1 MSSIKGRSS
10 RLARCKDQVFY
21 LSPTTD
27 RRVTG
32 GYDIRAERGNAPV
45 ARAFTLEHARRVIRN
60 HLKAPN
66 AAVKFEVT

>member
-1 MSSIKGRSS
+1 MNKGRTS

-32 GYDIRAERGNAPV
+32 GYDIRAERGNAVV
-45 ARAFTLEHARRVIRN
+45 ARAFTLPHARMVIRN

-66 AAVKFEVT
+66 AAVVFEGA